1 MSSKYNLFANNKLAI
16 QAYVKDKTYKLGGT
30 IYSFKD
36 TLHQNLTNH
45 KISDLSTYT
54 VQDQYLESKICSNEK
69 AYFHPDLICYELKDE
84 ALVLHNNASFET
96 SLDAF
101 RIELINENSSLT
113 YVFNKNHELLP
124 KEELFLLKSKAD
136 KPGRS
141 NYIYLK
147 NLEYTEQSIIKLIS
161 NKTTYTLKQRP

>member
-1 MSSKYNLFANNKLAI
+1 MGSVGEKF
-16 QAYVKDKTYKLGGT
+16 GG
-30 IYSFKD
+30 
-36 TLHQNLTNH
+36 
-45 KISDLSTYT
+45 
-54 VQDQYLESKICSNEK
+54 VLE
-69 AYFHPDLICYELKDE
+69 
-84 ALVLHNNASFET
+84 VR
-96 SLDAF
+96 SL
-101 RIELINENSSLT
+101 RIEIINENSSLT